1 MLDFSLLFDAHFH
14 LFSQKN
20 ALNEENLLQNT
31 KISYSGCTCAVSKA
45 DFLAQEKFI
54 GDNEL
59 DSRISQSFGIHPWYL
74 NLSEIDFLE
83 SLLKDKKIRVLGE
96 MGFDFYDE
104 KYSFTSEQQE
114 KAWYIQLELA
124 KQFNVPV
131 VIHCRKAFERII
143 KDSEKLNSLPFVL
156 FHGFSG
162 SFEQANQ
169 ISLKVP
175 GAYFSFGKTI
185 LQNSKKACSCIKKL
199 PSNKIILETDD
210 SGIEYLPLIYKKA
223 SEIRCINE
231 IEFAEQIRRNIDISY

>member
-20 ALNEENLLQNT
+20 ALNEENFSQNT
-31 KISYSGCTCAVSKA
+31 QFSYSGCTCAVSKD

-54 GDNEL
+54 DENQLCSG
-59 DSRISQSFGIHPWYL
+59 IVQSFGIHPWYL
-74 NLSEIDFLE
+74 NLSEVDFLE
-83 SLLKDKKIRVLGE
+83 SLLKDKKIRAIGE

-104 KYSFTSEQQE
+104 KYSSTEKQQE
-114 KAWYIQLELA
+114 EAWYAQLELA
-124 KQFNVPV
+124 KKYNVPV

-143 KDSEKLNSLPFVL
+143 KDAEKLNSLPSVL

-169 ISLKVP
+169 ILLKVP
-175 GAYFSFGKTI
+175 GAVFSFGKII

-223 SEIRCINE
+223 SEIRCINDM
-231 IEFAEQIRRNIDISY
+231 EFAEQIRRNIDISY